1 MCLGV
6 FEMILRLG
14 EKWSDLTANCRRKIR
29 VFLLNI
35 LCNWCIDGILFLNPW
50 MGFFIKYLF
59 AIEIIR
65 HSNFYRDPVLLVRH

>member
-29 VFLLNI
+29 GFLLNI
-35 LCNWCIDGILFLNPW
+35 LCNWCTDGDSFFKSLD
-50 MGFFIKYLF
+50 GFFY
-59 AIEIIR
+59 
-65 HSNFYRDPVLLVRH
+65 